1 MAEPKYED
9 GRVERFR
16 GDQLVVALPHLD
28 LVRGELTRLRAHMET
43 QSDALLGLALIT
55 IDNMRTVVGALS
67 KDAKTTEALAQCGAE
82 FPEQQGRK
90 IANLDRLLRA
100 LRALFACRY
109 AHWTPTM
116 GKNRVVGSVKGFPH
130 LGGGAVGD
138 PVKANGRQFRVS
150 VGGPEA
156 GQGVRVA
163 VLDTAVASRPELV
176 GHFLGRSDAFFPP
189 ERPPGNGKPPST
201 LGHGTFATGLIVR
214 RAPRAAVELHRILDR
229 DATGE
234 AWDAAKEMAR
244 LAGSG
249 VDILNMSCGAMTDD
263 NKEPLV
269 LARAVELL
277 TPDVVIVAAAGNH
290 GDIRQHPGPGLEGI
304 EPVTPIWPAAMNNV
318 VAVAAADA
326 AGQLAEFS
334 PKAPWVT
341 LVAPG
346 VEVESTYLNGD
357 VSLQPPAGAA
367 ANTRPPSRKFQGFA
381 LWSGTSFA
389 AANVS
394 GAIAARTRPGQKSAR
409 EALEDLKR
417 GSSYPTT
424 DVDDGVRPF
433 TLDDLGS

>member
-1 MAEPKYED
+1 MAQPMYED

-16 GDQLVVALPHLD
+16 GDQLVVALPHLN
-28 LVRGELTRLRAHMET
+28 LVCGELTRLRAHLQTE
-43 QSDALLGLALIT
+43 SDAVLGLALIT
-55 IDNMRTVVGALS
+55 INNLRTVMDALAN
-67 KDAKTTEALAQCGAE
+67 DARTAEALAQCGAE
-82 FPEQQGRK
+82 FPEQQGRN

-109 AHWTPTM
+109 ARWTPTM

-130 LGGGAVGD
+130 LGGGGVGD
-138 PVKANGRQFRVS
+138 PLKSDGSQFAASPNEPDSGR
-150 VGGPEA
+150 
-156 GQGVRVA
+156 GVRVA
-163 VLDTAVASRPELV
+163 VLDTAVAAHPNLV
-176 GHFLGRSDAFFPP
+176 GHFLAAPDAFFPP
-189 ERPPGNGKPPST
+189 KRPPGEGTPPST

-234 AWDAAKEMAR
+234 AWCAAKEMAR

-249 VDILNMSCGAMTDD
+249 VEILNMSCGLMTDD

-290 GDIRQHPGPGLEGI
+290 GDIDQHPNPELEGI
-304 EPVTPIWPAAMNNV
+304 ESVTPIWPAAMNNV
-318 VAVAAADA
+318 VAVDAAD
-326 AGQLAEFS
+326 GTGRLADFS
-334 PKAPWVT
+334 PRAPWVT

-346 VEVESTYLNGD
+346 VNVESTFLDDATN
-357 VSLQPPAGAA
+357 LQPAPGGGAA
-367 ANTRPPSRKFQGFA
+367 AQSSRSTGFA
-381 LWSGTSFA
+381 RWSGTSFA

-394 GAIAARTRPGQKSAR
+394 GAIAARTRPDHKSAR
-409 EALEDLKR
+409 EALEDLKQ
-417 GSSYPTT
+417 GSPYSTSSA
-424 DVDDGVRPF
+424 DDGVRPF